1 MDVAFKKYGLLLGT
15 KHVNL
20 NDNVYQHNI
29 VKYPLIKKNVSCV
42 AVLGPG
48 GDMHMKKN
56 VCIDKVYRKLF
67 LKISFDPDKVMRR
80 PFSICLYLAM
90 ILFTLHGR

>member
-1 MDVAFKKYGLLLGT
+1 MNIAFKKYGLLLGT

-48 GDMHMKKN
+48 GDIYAHEKN
-56 VCIDKVYRKLF
+56 RLYRQGL
-67 LKISFDPDKVMRR
+67 P
-80 PFSICLYLAM
+80 
-90 ILFTLHGR
+90 